1 MHLVL
6 ELVRPGDELGPGD
19 DSLPEQRPRRR
30 RGARASAAIRSPVVR
45 RGARC
50 TRSRASKR
58 LENPSGVRP
67 SPWRGPGG
75 LRRRDPQAGAA
86 GILRGAMEARGERDV
101 WFHVGRLGAG
111 AVFGSAF
118 RIRHYGLHQI
128 PATGGALICT
138 NHISVLDPVFVG
150 LGGAK
155 RGRPVRFLGLSELFE
170 SGFVGWALRTTGQI
184 PLRRGTGDW
193 DAIHAVAEVVRRGAL
208 AGMSPEGRVT
218 DGVEDLPGQKGAAR
232 IALDAGRPVIP
243 SGIWGS
249 NERWPKDGLR
259 LAPPMRP
266 PVVVV
271 FGPAIAPVGE
281 ARNPR
286 DVRALT
292 ERIMDGIRTLRAVA
306 RARAESFVAD

>member
-1 MHLVL
+1 MG
-6 ELVRPGDELGPGD
+6 RGD
-19 DSLPEQRPRRR
+19 
-30 RGARASAAIRSPVVR
+30 
-45 RGARC
+45 
-50 TRSRASKR
+50 
-58 LENPSGVRP
+58 
-67 SPWRGPGG
+67 
-75 LRRRDPQAGAA
+75 
-86 GILRGAMEARGERDV
+86 RDV
-101 WFHVGRLGAG
+101 WLRVGTAGAG

-128 PATGGALICT
+128 PAAGGALICT
-138 NHISVLDPVFVG
+138 NHVSVLDPVFVA

-170 SGFVGWALRTTGQI
+170 SGFVGWAMRTTRQI

-193 DAIHAVAEVVRRGAL
+193 DAIHAVADVVRSGEV

-218 DGVEDLPGQKGAAR
+218 DGVEEIAGQKGAAR

-249 NERWPKDGLR
+249 NWRWPQDGLR
-259 LAPPMRP
+259 SGPPWRP

-271 FGPAIAPVGE
+271 FGTAIEPEGE

-286 DVRALT
+286 DVRDLT
-292 ERIMDGIRTLRAVA
+292 ERIMADVRALRAVA
-306 RARAESFVAD
+306 RARAESFLAS